1 MNFDTGP
8 ALDTPITNQYAASAF
23 VSFKHRGRAAA
34 VPQGGGPGAARSGTT
49 VANIGADLCELET
62 PDDDCEFP
70 IGWTGGRLTRTA
82 SGIRFYAGLVPARR
96 GAPVTLQI
104 IGYRAERHR
113 RRDRRGHAGQP
124 RRPSP
129 RP

>member
-1 MNFDTGP
+1 MIVTGVLVLAGPAAAAAPTEVTVNFDTGP

-23 VSFKHRGRAAA
+23 VSFNIADAPRPYRKTAA
-34 VPQGGGPGAARSGTT
+34 PGAARSGTT

-82 SGIRFYAGLVPARR
+82 SGIRFYAGLFQPS
-96 GAPVTLQI
+96 GAPVAATVPFA
-104 IGYRAERHR
+104 R
-113 RRDRRGHAGQP
+113 
-124 RRPSP
+124 
-129 RP
+129 